1 MVERDRLIALLLAN
15 AADTSSSEETVTANV
30 RVTQGEEFSALQV
43 AGLVQ
48 LAERLLAD
56 SRIELS
62 VAERLWDA
70 AAVAAAA
77 QRPGTRLV
85 RLALLNRAT
94 GAAMRA
100 GLTDAGRRYRQAADE
115 LISEQQRSGDRAN
128 TATGTLAEVIRG
140 LLSE

>member
-1 MVERDRLIALLLAN
+1 
-15 AADTSSSEETVTANV
+15 
-30 RVTQGEEFSALQV
+30 
-43 AGLVQ
+43 
-48 LAERLLAD
+48 
-56 SRIELS
+56 
-62 VAERLWDA
+62 
-70 AAVAAAA
+70 
-77 QRPGTRLV
+77 V